1 MILRVVLIV
10 LFTSFSLMTTH
21 KRSCSKYEHQHRGR
35 PNLDTSILSPSQH
48 FKIYY
53 DKTGEH
59 AATDSYAN
67 DVAEFADQVRDVIV
81 NDLGFL
87 SELDDQYGDP
97 DIYDIYIQ
105 DLGAY
110 NYGYHIPDINLDLS
124 SSSYILIDN
133 EFEEGE
139 YYTTGLKAM
148 KLTLAH
154 EFFHAIQLAYREK
167 SAGEDEYFYEMMGT
181 WMEDIIVPD
190 GNDYIHWVDI
200 DDNIN
205 DEKEPFFINP
215 EMSMT
220 ASNGYSIALF
230 AHYLNNVYS
239 NGNTAIIRE
248 IWEEIAILGYTCG
261 IDCGLNSINNVL
273 LDNYNVNFEEA
284 WNDFTSRLF
293 FNGSNDYGNNLFFHE
308 DQMDIIS
315 LSTYL
320 PNPENINVGE
330 IFFTIDLNNVSS
342 KYKLYETNSFG
353 VLSFEYENVASSEF
367 VDNISVISQESSL
380 LNQHLN
386 DLSSVYVDEDDIIV
400 FTSSSS
406 SNELSLNVKINYSN
420 DLTLFELE
428 GDCSLDGVRNIQD
441 IILMIEF
448 LLYNTNFNSI
458 QFENADMNN
467 DNSINIFDVI
477 LLIELILD

>member
-1 MILRVVLIV
+1 MISRVVLII
-10 LFTSFSLMTTH
+10 SFASFALMATH
-21 KRSCSKYEHQHRGR
+21 KRSCSNYEYQHRGR
-35 PNLDTSILSPSQH
+35 PNSGTSIISPSGH
-48 FKIYY
+48 FKIHY
-53 DKTGEH
+53 DTSGQH

-67 DVAEFADQVRDVIV
+67 EVAAFIDYARDTIV
-81 NDLGFL
+81 NELGFL
-87 SELDDQYGDP
+87 SELDDQDEQP
-97 DIYDIYIQ
+97 EIYDIFIQ
-105 DLGAY
+105 DLGPY
-110 NYGYHIPDINLDLS
+110 QYGFTVPDVNLNGALS
-124 SSSYILIDN
+124 SHILIDN
-133 EFEEGE
+133 EYEQGE
-139 YYTTGLKAM
+139 YFITGLKAM
-148 KLTLAH
+148 RLTVAH
-154 EFFHAIQLAYREK
+154 EFFHASQQAYREK
-167 SAGEDEYFYEMMGT
+167 NAGVDEYFYEMMST

-190 GNDYIHWVDI
+190 GNDYINWVDLDSN
-200 DDNIN
+200 DDDIF
-205 DEKEPFFINP
+205 EPFFLDP
-215 EMSMT
+215 EMSLKE
-220 ASNGYSIALF
+220 ADGYSMALF

-239 NGNTAIIRE
+239 NGNTTIIRE
-248 IWEEIAILGYTCG
+248 IWEEIALLGYTCG
-261 IDCGLNSINNVL
+261 IDCGINSINNVL

-308 DQMDIIS
+308 DQMDIIP

-330 IFFTIDLNNVSS
+330 TFFTIDLNNISS

-406 SNELSLNVKINYSN
+406 SNELSLNVKINYS
-420 DLTLFELE
+420 DDITLFELQ
-428 GDCSLDGVRNIQD
+428 GDCNLDTERNVQD